1 MNTAAQ
7 VDELIVGLKQQVAAG
22 EITLSEAMWKAA
34 LACVGWPYVFGAWGA
49 LCTVKERKYRLN
61 LNPSHTTIRTKC
73 KAWDSGNCSG
83 CQWYP
88 NGERVRCSDCRGF
101 MDWLMKQFGF
111 DLVGEGAT
119 SQWNTASNWCK
130 KGTVAEGIPQGV
142 MVNLFVKGENGKMSH
157 TGGYFNGHTIECSNG
172 VQHFTKLNKKWTHW
186 ACAKCFENM
195 EVKPVPNEPKE
206 PETTTNYPT
215 LRKGSRGDWVTIL
228 QQKLILRGYS
238 CGSKGADGIY
248 GNDTVKAVKA
258 FQKANRLTADGVAG
272 PKTWAAMD
280 QAKTEPVKGMT
291 YKVVLL
297 GLSKGAAEE
306 VVSRYG
312 GTMTA
317 E

>member
-7 VDELIVGLKQQVAAG
+7 VDELIVGLKQQVASG
-22 EITLSEAMWKAA
+22 GIPLSDAMWQAG

-49 LCTVKERKYRLN
+49 LCSPSERHRRYSDAH
-61 LNPSHTTIRTKC
+61 PTIKTKC
-73 KAWDSGNCSG
+73 PGYDSRNCSG
-83 CQWYP
+83 CKWYP
-88 NGERVRCSDCRGF
+88 GGERVRCYDCRGF
-101 MDWLMKQFGF
+101 TDWLLKQFGF
-111 DLVGEGAT
+111 DLTGEGAT
-119 SQWNTASNWCK
+119 SQWNTAANWCA
-130 KGTVAEGIPQGV
+130 KGKVADGIPQGV
-142 MVNLFVKGENGKMSH
+142 LVNLFVQDGSKMSH
-157 TGGYFNGHTIECSNG
+157 TGFYFNGQTLECSNG
-172 VQHFTKLNKKWTHW
+172 VQHFTTKNKKWTHW
-186 ACAKCFENM
+186 ACAKCFDLKE
-195 EVKPVPNEPKE
+195 EKPMPNEPKE
-206 PETTTNYPT
+206 PATTTNYPT

-258 FQKANRLTADGVAG
+258 FQKANGLTSDGVAG

-280 QAKTEPVKGMT
+280 QEKTEPVKEMT
-291 YKVVLL
+291 YKVVLT

>member
-7 VDELIVGLKQQVAAG
+7 VDELIIGLKQKVASG
-22 EITLSEAMWKAA
+22 EITLSDAMWQAG

-142 MVNLFVKGENGKMSH
+142 LVNLFVKGENGKMSH

-186 ACAKCFENM
+186 ACAKCFENT

-206 PETTTNYPT
+206 PETNTNYPT

-258 FQKANRLTADGVAG
+258 FQKANGLTADGVAG
-272 PKTWAAMD
+272 PKTLAALE
-280 QAKTEPVKGMT
+280 QVKTEPVKEMT

>member
-7 VDELIVGLKQQVAAG
+7 VDELIVGLKQKVASG
-22 EITLSEAMWKAA
+22 EITLSDAMWQAG

-101 MDWLMKQFGF
+101 TDWLLKQFGY
-111 DLVGEGAT
+111 DLQGEGAT
-119 SQWNTASNWCK
+119 GQWNTASNWCA

-142 MVNLFVKGENGKMSH
+142 LINLFVKGDNGKMSH
-157 TGGYFNGHTIECSNG
+157 TGFYFNGHTLECSNG

-186 ACAKCFENM
+186 ACAKCFDM
-195 EVKPVPNEPKE
+195 TEVKPVPNEPKE
-206 PETTTNYPT
+206 PATNTNYPT

-258 FQKANRLTADGVAG
+258 FQKANGLTADGVAG
-272 PKTWAAMD
+272 PKTWAALD
-280 QAKTEPVKGMT
+280 QAKTEPVKEMT
-291 YKVVLL
+291 YKVVLT